1 MPTKDMFDVLKY
13 QEGGDHYKKMKV
25 QPAYFINEN
34 KLPFAEGNAIKYIC
48 RHPYKGKEQDI
59 KKAIHYL
66 QNELE
71 HLIMD
76 DQSDKGVSN
85 DLWLDELPF
94 QQGDPAEF
102 DR

>member
-1 MPTKDMFDVLKY
+1 MARNPDYYTRGKTEVWTFIREQGLNYHLGCALKY
-13 QEGGDHYKKMKV
+13 IARAGHKPDNSARKDLE
-25 QPAYFINEN
+25 
-34 KLPFAEGNAIKYIC
+34 
-48 RHPYKGKEQDI
+48 
-59 KKAIHYL
+59 KAIHYL

-76 DQSDKGVSN
+76 DQGDKRVPSS
-85 DLWLDELPF
+85 LWLDELAF